1 MAIPAAGSFTARQ
14 LLTAA
19 QMNLLCPQMVTKAAD
34 QGVTSSAVL
43 VNDTD
48 LVVTLLPNQ
57 TYHVAYHLLFSAT
70 TRVPNGKYNL
80 ALTGTIA
87 SLGSAMHVVAPT
99 NPMPAGGA
107 ALYTIESGASNA
119 AAFGVDTAPVCVKL
133 DGLFTGGASGGTI
146 TFQFAQNAAT
156 AATTTT
162 ILAGSFAISRC
173 VA

>member
-1 MAIPAAGSFTARQ
+1 MAISFSAGQ

-19 QMNLLCPQMVTKAAD
+19 QLNLLCPQEVVKAAN
-34 QGVTSSAVL
+34 QGVTNSATL
-43 VNDTD
+43 VSDAD
-48 LVVTLLPNQ
+48 LVVTLAPNQ

-70 TRVPNGKYNL
+70 TKVPNGKYNL
-80 ALTGTIA
+80 ALTGTVA
-87 SLGSAMHVVAPT
+87 SLSSAAHVVAPT

-119 AAFGVDTAPVCVKL
+119 ASFGVDTAPVCVKL
-133 DGLFTGGASGGTI
+133 DALFIGGASGGTI

-162 ILAGSFAISRC
+162 LLAGSFVIARVVS
-173 VA
+173 